1 MNGLQ
6 RDASGLQGGQGR
18 VTILPVVGRSGPP
31 CPGCLLGLQ
40 PFRFLRSHHFN
51 PTYERRIWL
60 AVYPSE
66 QGRESPATS
75 FQPIRGIMSTT
86 TTTEP
91 ASGQS
96 RRAVTNPTNTP
107 TSQLERNAANR
118 LRATMAAVKLAFT
131 WLGVRKT
138 LAPEQRTTAAR
149 AFHAD
154 RELLSA
160 SKLILDTKNPAYRAV
175 AAVRSEASG
184 YWRTVT
190 LPFPEAGI
198 RLLPQNSLGL
208 FASTMQTYR
217 ERLQEAAR
225 ELANQYDAIKSEA
238 QRRLGTLYNA
248 SDYPSTL
255 DGLFDLEVS
264 YPTIEPPQYL
274 VALSPEVFQQEQARV
289 RERFENAVEL
299 AEQAFATELQRLTA
313 HLAERLTGLH
323 DGQPKVFRDSAVE
336 NLREFFERFQRLNI
350 RSSPELDALVEQ
362 AQQTINGIEP
372 QTLRD
377 SNRLRQM
384 VARDFEQIQASVGEL
399 LVDRPRRNIL
409 RRSSG
414 GAA

>member
-1 MNGLQ
+1 
-6 RDASGLQGGQGR
+6 
-18 VTILPVVGRSGPP
+18 
-31 CPGCLLGLQ
+31 
-40 PFRFLRSHHFN
+40 
-51 PTYERRIWL
+51 
-60 AVYPSE
+60 
-66 QGRESPATS
+66 
-75 FQPIRGIMSTT
+75 MSTA
-86 TTTEP
+86 TTTE
-91 ASGQS
+91 ATTGHAQS
-96 RRAVTNPTNTP
+96 RRSATQPTNTNSA
-107 TSQLERNAANR
+107 TSTQERNAANR
-118 LRATMAAVKLAFT
+118 LRATMAAVKLSFT

-138 LAPEQRTTAAR
+138 LAPEQRSTAAR

-175 AAVRSEASG
+175 AAVRSEASS

-190 LPFPEAGI
+190 LPFPEAGV
-198 RLLPQNSLGL
+198 RLLPQNSLGM

-217 ERLQEAAR
+217 DRLQEAAR
-225 ELANQYDAIKSEA
+225 ELSAQYDAIKSEA
-238 QRRLGTLYNA
+238 QRRLGTLFNA

-255 DGLFDLEVS
+255 DGLFDMEWSVV
-264 YPTIEPPQYL
+264 PIEPPQYL
-274 VALSPEVFQQEQARV
+274 VALNPEVFQQEQARV

-336 NLREFFERFQRLNI
+336 NLREFFERFRQLNI

-362 AQQTINGIEP
+362 AQQTINGVEP

-384 VARDFEQIQASVGEL
+384 VARDFEQIQARVGDL

-409 RRSSG
+409 RRGEVG

>member
-1 MNGLQ
+1 
-6 RDASGLQGGQGR
+6 
-18 VTILPVVGRSGPP
+18 
-31 CPGCLLGLQ
+31 
-40 PFRFLRSHHFN
+40 
-51 PTYERRIWL
+51 
-60 AVYPSE
+60 
-66 QGRESPATS
+66 
-75 FQPIRGIMSTT
+75 MSTATT
-86 TTTEP
+86 TTSHDT
-91 ASGQS
+91 GQHTTS
-96 RRAVTNPTNTP
+96 RPTTQPTTNPTT
-107 TSQLERNAANR
+107 QLERSAVQR
-118 LRATMAAVKLAFT
+118 LRTTMAAVRLAFT

-138 LAPEQRTTAAR
+138 LAPDQRTTAAR

-160 SKLILDTKNPAYRAV
+160 SKLILDLKHPAYRAV

-198 RLLPQNSLGL
+198 RLLPQNSLGM

-217 ERLQEAAR
+217 ERLQESAR
-225 ELANQYDAIKSEA
+225 ELSAQYDTMKSEA
-238 QRRLGTLYNA
+238 ESRLGTLFNA
-248 SDYPSTL
+248 SDYPTTL

-264 YPTIEPPQYL
+264 YPTIEPPAYL
-274 VALSPEVFQQEQARV
+274 VALNPEVFQQEQARV
-289 RERFENAVEL
+289 RERFESAVEL

-336 NLREFFERFQRLNI
+336 NLREFFERFRRLNI

-362 AQQTINGIEP
+362 AQQTITGVEP

-377 SNRLRQM
+377 SNRLRAM
-384 VARDFEQIQASVGEL
+384 VARDFEQIQASVGEM

-409 RRSSG
+409 RRGGFG
-414 GAA
+414 GAV